1 MKGCYWNI
9 KSYHDSQRNV
19 PPNTGSWGVIK
30 AQSCVPKEEWVNRKK
45 RKRERD
51 KGRRNSP
58 LFTTLLFRLSQVALV
73 VKKPPAKT
81 EDSFLGQEDP
91 LEKGKAMHSSILGL
105 PL

>member
-1 MKGCYWNI
+1 MGI
-9 KSYHDSQRNV
+9 
-19 PPNTGSWGVIK
+19 I
-30 AQSCVPKEEWVNRKK
+30 QSVEDLNRKK

-91 LEKGKAMHSSILGL
+91 WRRKRQPTLAFLPGEYHGQWRLVGYSSWGSKESDMTEEK
-105 PL
+105 